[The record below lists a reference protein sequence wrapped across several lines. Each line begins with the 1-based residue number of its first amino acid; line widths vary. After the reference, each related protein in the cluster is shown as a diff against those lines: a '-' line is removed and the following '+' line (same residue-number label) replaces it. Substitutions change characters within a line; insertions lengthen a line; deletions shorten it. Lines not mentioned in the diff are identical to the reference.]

1 MKIDSAV
8 YPMKDGTK
16 LVFFALSESINT
28 ENQVNVQFRSFNTTN
43 TINKIS
49 VGDTLTV
56 N

>member
-16 LVFFALSESINT
+16 LVFFAFSESVNT

-43 TINKIS
+43 QIS